1 MTQISPNTAAR
12 TRFRMKFA
20 APVFCALALAVS
32 GCASQQVGPNTVTRA
47 DIGSSNAIFEG
58 TIVSVTPITVR
69 GSNSGVGATVGAVG
83 GGLAGSQVG
92 GRNSTQ
98 AIGALGGAVLGGLLG
113 SAVENAGTRSQG
125 YSYLIRGANG
135 VVEEFPQLGDGA
147 PIAVGSKVFVVDRPS
162 GFVLIPEG

>member
-1 MTQISPNTAAR
+1 MTQISPNTTAR
-12 TRFRMKFA
+12 TRFRLKFA

-32 GCASQQVGPNTVTRA
+32 GCASQQLGPNTVSRQ
-47 DIGSSNAIFEG
+47 DIGSSNSIFEG
-58 TIVSVTPITVR
+58 TIVAATPITVR
-69 GSNSGVGATVGAVG
+69 GSNSGVGASVGAVG

-98 AIGALGGAVLGGLLG
+98 AIGALGGAVAGGLLG
-113 SAVENAGTRSQG
+113 AAAENAATRSQG
-125 YSYLIRGANG
+125 YSYLVRGANG

-147 PIAVGSKVFVVDRPS
+147 SIPVGTKVFVVDRPS